1 MKITIK
7 DIARM
12 AGVST
17 ATVSKVL
24 NGKDEK
30 ISDRTR
36 NRIFELVD
44 EYNYV
49 PNRIASSLVTKKTK
63 TLGLII
69 PNIANPFF
77 PEIARG
83 AEDLA
88 NERGYNLILCNTDDH
103 LEKEE
108 TYIDMLEEKMVDGI
122 IFTASSQRKDKLE
135 RLSKVKVPVI
145 TVDREVEGLATQG
158 MIVVDNVYGAYE
170 AVHYLVEAGYS
181 KIVHITGPMSSK
193 PARDRLEGMKQAL
206 SEKGLTL
213 SSDQLFSGD
222 FKSEWGYEA
231 VNQLINEGT
240 SFDAVF
246 CGNDLI
252 AIGVLKALREHRLKV
267 PADIGLV
274 GFDDIYMAKMLEP
287 ELTTVAQPNY
297 EMGYKSAEMLIDMI
311 ENKLKEAT
319 PVVLNT
325 RLIVRKS
332 TIKKQQLANSK

>member
-12 AGVST
+12 AEVST

-30 ISDRTR
+30 ISQPTR
-36 NRIFELVD
+36 DRIFKLVE

-88 NERGYNLILCNTDDH
+88 NEKGYNLILCNTDDR

-108 TYIDMLEEKMVDGI
+108 IYINMLEEKMVDGI
-122 IFTASSQRKDKLE
+122 IFTASSQRSDRLE
-135 RLSKVKVPVI
+135 RLGKARVPVI
-145 TVDREVEGLATQG
+145 TVDREVEGLGTQG
-158 MIVVDNVYGAYE
+158 KIVVDNIQGAYE
-170 AVHYLVEAGYS
+170 AGLYLADVGYK
-181 KIVHITGPMSSK
+181 KIVHITGPLTSK
-193 PARDRLEGMKQAL
+193 PARDRL
-206 SEKGLTL
+206 KGLKEGLKYKGITFEDNRVY
-213 SSDQLFSGD
+213 SNEFR
-222 FKSEWGYEA
+222 SEWGYAA
-231 VNQLINEGT
+231 VNSIIEADIE
-240 SFDAVF
+240 FDAIF

-252 AIGVLKALREHRLKV
+252 AIGAIKALKENKMRV
-267 PADIGLV
+267 PEDVGVI
-274 GFDDIYMAKMLEP
+274 GFDDIYMARMLDP
-287 ELTTVAQPNY
+287 ELTTVSQPNY
-297 EMGYKSAEMLIDMI
+297 EMGYKSAEMLIHMI
-311 ENKLKEAT
+311 ENNLKEAKT
-319 PVVLNT
+319 IVLET
-325 RLIVRKS
+325 KLIIRKS
-332 TIKKQQLANSK
+332 TKLYLD

>member
-1 MKITIK
+1 MNDGEKMKITIK

-24 NGKDEK
+24 NRKDEK
-30 ISDRTR
+30 ISAPTR
-36 NRIFELVD
+36 ERIFKLVD

-88 NERGYNLILCNTDDH
+88 NEKGYNLILCNTDDR

-108 TYIDMLEEKMVDGI
+108 SYIDMLEEKMVDGI
-122 IFTASSQRKDKLE
+122 IFTASSQRNDKLE
-135 RLSKVKVPVI
+135 RLGRVRVPVI

-158 MIVVDNVYGAYE
+158 KIVVDNIQGAYE
-170 AVHYLVEAGYS
+170 AGTYLVDAGYK
-181 KIVHITGPMSSK
+181 KIIHITGPLTSK
-193 PARDRLEGMKQAL
+193 PARDRL
-206 SEKGLTL
+206 KGLKDAL
-213 SSDQLFSGD
+213 EDKKIYFDDNRVYSNEFR
-222 FKSEWGYEA
+222 SEWGYYAISEIIKE
-231 VNQLINEGT
+231 NIE
-240 SFDAVF
+240 FDAIF

-252 AIGVLKALREHRLKV
+252 AIGVLKALKENKIKV
-267 PADIGLV
+267 PENVGLV
-274 GFDDIYMAKMLEP
+274 GFDDIYMAQMLDP
-287 ELTTVAQPNY
+287 ELTTVSQPNY
-297 EMGYKSAEMLIDMI
+297 EMGYKSAEMLIYMI
-311 ENKLKEAT
+311 ENKLKEADPIILKT
-319 PVVLNT
+319 KLV
-325 RLIVRKS
+325 VRKS
-332 TIKKQQLANSK
+332 TR